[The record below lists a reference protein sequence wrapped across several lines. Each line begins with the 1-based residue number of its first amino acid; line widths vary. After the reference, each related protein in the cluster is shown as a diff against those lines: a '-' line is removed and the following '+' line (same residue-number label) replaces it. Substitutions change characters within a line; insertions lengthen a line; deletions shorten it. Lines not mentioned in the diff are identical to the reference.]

1 MREMKDSGI
10 EWIGTIPDNWDIM
23 PNKYLMWKKKRI
35 CPVYNGEDIISL
47 SMNGVIVRD
56 LDAGG
61 KMPTSF
67 DGYQYIE
74 SGNLLMCLFD
84 IDVTPRCIGLI
95 KCNGLTSPAYSQFVL
110 TSRANA
116 GYYNYYYTM
125 LDNDKTLVH
134 LAKNLRH
141 SLTEEQLGTIS
152 TIVPPIAEQIKITD
166 YLDKKCEEI
175 NSVVAQLQEEIEA
188 LEEYKRSVITEAV
201 TKGLDPDVEMRDSGV
216 QWIGE
221 IPAHWITHP
230 LYFYFG
236 ERKNKNALG
245 LETNLLSLSYGKI
258 IRKDINSNGGL
269 LPESFNTYNIIEKD
283 DIIIRP
289 TDLQNDKRS
298 LRTGIAR
305 EHGIITSAY
314 IAMKAIKAVNPEYFH
329 YLLHAYDVMKVF
341 YNMGNGVRQGLN
353 FSEFSRLMVF
363 EPTIEEQNAI
373 VAYLKEKCDEIDLAI
388 AEKKQQIETIEEYK
402 KSLIFEY
409 VTGKK
414 EVASTLQVVTI
425 HPALMLALVLREF
438 GDDLKGKIHAQK
450 AAYLSEMVLG
460 SRPNAQ
466 YYRYEQGPYDE
477 ELDNYLKQI
486 HKRQWFTIHNG
497 NPMTCSKGKKYS
509 EFEEKYK
516 DLISKYSSEIKKI
529 VDFLRPM
536 RSSQAGRVATLYAV
550 WNDFMIDGITNP
562 TDSQLIDEVT
572 TNWTPNKSNP
582 DKSTWQ
588 DTLNKMKAAGIVPT
602 GYGLHTKAKEMR
614 HI

>member
-1 MREMKDSGI
+1 MREMKDSGV
-10 EWIGTIPDNWDIM
+10 EWLGNIPGNWDIM

-110 TSRANA
+110 TNRANA

-152 TIVPPIAEQIKITD
+152 TIVPPIDEQIKISN

-201 TKGLDPDVEMRDSGV
+201 TKGLDPDVEMRDSGIAWV
-216 QWIGE
+216 GD

-236 ERKNKNALG
+236 VRKNKNALG

-314 IAMKAIKAVNPEYFH
+314 IAMKAIKTVNPEYFH

-373 VAYLKEKCDEIDLAI
+373 VAYLKEKCNEIDLAI

-414 EVASTLQVVTI
+414 EVV
-425 HPALMLALVLREF
+425 
-438 GDDLKGKIHAQK
+438 
-450 AAYLSEMVLG
+450 
-460 SRPNAQ
+460 
-466 YYRYEQGPYDE
+466 
-477 ELDNYLKQI
+477 
-486 HKRQWFTIHNG
+486 
-497 NPMTCSKGKKYS
+497 
-509 EFEEKYK
+509 
-516 DLISKYSSEIKKI
+516 
-529 VDFLRPM
+529 
-536 RSSQAGRVATLYAV
+536 
-550 WNDFMIDGITNP
+550 
-562 TDSQLIDEVT
+562 
-572 TNWTPNKSNP
+572 
-582 DKSTWQ
+582 
-588 DTLNKMKAAGIVPT
+588 
-602 GYGLHTKAKEMR
+602 
-614 HI
+614 